1 MSRTVRIN
9 ATLDADLLARIDAF
23 AAARLEDRS
32 TAIRQLVDQA
42 LRDVSKR
49 EALQAYQQGRLTLPE
64 LARTLRLDVWAAQDL
79 LAAEG
84 VAVAQGGRGRL
95 TAAPRRPRGRLVAP
109 RQAAARYEIEGAQ
122 LLALRVARRRE
133 IYSPR

>member
-42 LRDVSKR
+42 LRDLSKK
-49 EALQAYQQGRLTLPE
+49 EALQAYQEARLTLRE
-64 LARTLRLDVWAAQDL
+64 LASTLRLDVWSTQDL

-84 VAVAQGGRGRL
+84 VAVAQGGRGE
-95 TAAPRRPRGRLVAP
+95 TAAALAEVLGQRTDPGS
-109 RQAAARYEIEGAQ
+109 AAVSPDAR
-122 LLALRVARRRE
+122 
-133 IYSPR
+133 

>member
-42 LRDVSKR
+42 LRDLSKR
-49 EALQAYQQGRLTLPE
+49 EALQAFEQGRLTLRE

-84 VAVAQGGRGRL
+84 VAVAQGGRGE
-95 TAAPRRPRGRLVAP
+95 TAAALDG
-109 RQAAARYEIEGAQ
+109 
-122 LLALRVARRRE
+122 LLSARRDPAPSLAP
-133 IYSPR
+133 SPARTPSAD

>member
-32 TAIRQLVDQA
+32 TAIRQLVDLA
-42 LRDVSKR
+42 LRELNKR
-49 EALQAYQQGRLTLPE
+49 DALQSFQDGRM
-64 LARTLRLDVWAAQDL
+64 TLREFGRALNLDVWAAQDV

-84 VAVAQGGRGRL
+84 VAVAQGGRGE
-95 TAAPRRPRGRLVAP
+95 TAAALAELLEQGEGPAAP
-109 RQAAARYEIEGAQ
+109 HVR
-122 LLALRVARRRE
+122 
-133 IYSPR
+133 

>member
-32 TAIRQLVDQA
+32 TAIRQLVDLA
-42 LRDVSKR
+42 LRELNKR
-49 EALQAYQQGRLTLPE
+49 DALLSFQDGRMTLRE
-64 LARTLRLDVWAAQDL
+64 LATALSLDVWAAQDL

-84 VAVAQGGRGRL
+84 VAVAQGGRGETAAALAELLERGDGP
-95 TAAPRRPRGRLVAP
+95 AAPRAH
-109 RQAAARYEIEGAQ
+109 
-122 LLALRVARRRE
+122 
-133 IYSPR
+133 